1 MDFLSYMLKVG
12 WKLKAELKM
21 EVGETK
27 PLQQKEKTTQTG
39 VRAVHLSHHD
49 GIYGGNQQ
57 TVDLNEV
64 GLIGLIQ
71 AITIIF

>member
-1 MDFLSYMLKVG
+1 MEAKG
-12 WKLKAELKM
+12 RAEDGGAGKNIPAA

-57 TVDLNEV
+57 TVDLKEV